1 MTLRDIDKTLIAI
14 GAAALRR
21 DFESAHALED
31 KLFRDVLAEIAKGKN
46 LHSLLAKNA
55 LKSRELAFARW
66 VS

>member
-21 DFESAHALED
+21 DFESAHSLED
-31 KLFRDVLAEIAKGKN
+31 KLFRDVLAEIAKGKGPQGE
-46 LHSLLAKNA
+46 LAGAA